1 MATLTHA
8 MLDDLHIG
16 NACLSILPYSASGV
30 DITSGLDFSAADQLY
45 TLEGSFNLSTD
56 DASSSDIRIDQHQE
70 VIDVQIDKGGNW
82 RMTGNIP
89 SIASSLLGYFFT
101 EGAAIEAGT
110 AATKTGVKGQTDGGS
125 STYYTG
131 QGFLATP
138 ESVEL
143 TILAESESKN
153 TAILFPHVKM
163 IVSKPKKDDNANPA
177 YLTFTGFILPNPYT
191 KNSALVG
198 DFAVLK
204 ATAEPTAQ

>member
-16 NACLSILPYSASGV
+16 NASISLLAYNASGV
-30 DITSGLDFSAADQLY
+30 DITNGLDFSQADQIY
-45 TLEGSFNLSTD
+45 TLEGTFNLECD
-56 DASSSDIRIDQHQE
+56 DASSTDIKIDQHQE

-89 SIASSLLGYFFT
+89 SVAVNLLKYFFT
-101 EGAAIEAGT
+101 EGAEIQAGT
-110 AATKTGVKGQTDGGS
+110 ASSVKGVTGADG
-125 STYYTG
+125 TAFYTG

-138 ESVEL
+138 E
-143 TILAESESKN
+143 TIEVTVLAESESRN

-163 IVSKPKKDDNANPA
+163 IVSKPKKDDNSNPA
-177 YLTFTGFILPNPYT
+177 YLSFTGFVLPNPYT
-191 KNSALVG
+191 KGSPATKVG

-204 ATAEPTAQ
+204 AASNPSAQA